1 MDTRPIF
8 FPKFARYGNAMAANV
23 DVDAHWFPG
32 SKLPRV
38 GDCPMASHGPV
49 VVGKPSSVVSI
60 FPAMT
65 ILKSTAFR

>member
-1 MDTRPIF
+1 
-8 FPKFARYGNAMAANV
+8 MAANV